1 MSGETVVR
9 LSEGDVMPDF
19 TFDTPFAAG
28 QSLSEAVQK
37 TPKTALLFLRYYG
50 CTLCQYEMHQ
60 LAENYGQITAVGGQ
74 VLVVLQSA
82 PAGIAGQIGPDS
94 LPFTIICDP
103 QAALYEKFGIHGKDG
118 GRRNDAQD
126 RKGNCRRVQARCLR
140 GQRTA
145 AARRLCGGQR
155 TPHLLCA
162 LRKERR
168 RYPGCPFA
176 GGTVKMTFSPIVPYL
191 PGTL

>member
-94 LPFTIICDP
+94 LPFTIIC
-103 QAALYEKFGIHGKDG
+103 EKFGIQPVASMAKMA
-118 GRRNDAQD
+118 DAGTML
-126 RKGNCRRVQARCLR
+126 KIAKA
-140 GQRTA
+140 TA
-145 AARRLCGGQR
+145 AGYKHGACEGNELQL
-155 TPHLLCA
+155 PA
-162 LRKERR
+162 AFVVDKERR
-168 RYPGCPFA
+168 ISYAHYGKSA
-176 GGTVKMTFSPIVPYL
+176 GDTPDVRSLAELLK
-191 PGTL
+191 